1 GNVLAGDNIGGV
13 ADTGILSHEGAKLQV
28 WDNAQNAY
36 VDAVGQTINTGNG
49 VLIMQSNGEYEYR
62 PNDVTTTK
70 PLASTDSI
78 NYKIV
83 SVTGGV
89 ESQSTLTIDLTHT
102 DYNLLYTST
111 SANDTFTTGTGSDT
125 VIYQLLNG
133 TAATANN
140 GANTGGNG
148 VD

>member
-1 GNVLAGDNIGGV
+1 DNIGGV

-62 PNDVTTTK
+62 PNDVTTTTQ
-70 PLASTDSI
+70 LASTDSI

-102 DYNLLYTST
+102 DY
-111 SANDTFTTGTGSDT
+111 
-125 VIYQLLNG
+125 
-133 TAATANN
+133 
-140 GANTGGNG
+140 
-148 VD
+148 